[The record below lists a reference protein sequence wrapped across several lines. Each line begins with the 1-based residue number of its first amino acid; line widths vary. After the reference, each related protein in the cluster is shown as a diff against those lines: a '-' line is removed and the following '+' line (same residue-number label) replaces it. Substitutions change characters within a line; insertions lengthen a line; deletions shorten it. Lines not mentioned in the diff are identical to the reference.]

1 MTEPAVPLKPT
12 QLVALR
18 RRREEVIEL
27 LSDSYAADLLT
38 IEQFEHRLDEAHR
51 ANDMTSLE
59 ALVADLEGVKPT
71 KHAPSVA
78 MVPAKQ
84 VARSR
89 NVVAIMG
96 GATRSGQWTLPRKLR
111 VFTLMG
117 GADIDLREAAFP
129 PGLTEISIFSV
140 MGGVDVIVPPNLPV
154 ECDGIA
160 IMGGFDSLE
169 RTSSAIDSDPDAPRL
184 RITGFAMMGGVDVS
198 TRLPG
203 ESAREARKRLKRE
216 QKEKTKLLKS

>member
-1 MTEPAVPLKPT
+1 MSEPVAPLKPT

-38 IEQFEHRLDEAHR
+38 IEQFEKRLDEAHR
-51 ANDMTSLE
+51 ATDMVSLE
-59 ALVADLEGVKPT
+59 KLVADLEGVRPT

-78 MVPAKQ
+78 MVPAGQ

-89 NVVAIMG
+89 NVVAILG
-96 GATRSGQWTLPRKLR
+96 GATRSGEWTLPRKLR

-117 GADIDLREAAFP
+117 GADIDLREASFP

-160 IMGGFDSLE
+160 IMGGFDSIE
-169 RTSSAIDSDPDAPRL
+169 RTSRGIDSDPEAPRL

-216 QKEKTKLLKS
+216 RKEKAKLLKS